1 MSWRIVVDRDWV
13 LRRDYALQHLAVV
26 TSHQQHDDRSPVKL
40 WRHTSVYWLRLSSG
54 EMEWKVIILHQKS
67 EMYCFLFPQSTEA
80 SIDLSA
86 PQNID
91 TRQDQTLPY
100 IWIENRMHYF

>member
-1 MSWRIVVDRDWV
+1 METYIS
-13 LRRDYALQHLAVV
+13 LH
-26 TSHQQHDDRSPVKL
+26 
-40 WRHTSVYWLRLSSG
+40 WLRLSSG

-67 EMYCFLFPQSTEA
+67 EMYCFLFPQSAEA

-86 PQNID
+86 PQNKD

-100 IWIENRMHYF
+100 IWIEYHIHYSNNAI